1 MTTYV
6 SAAHVIVA
14 HTRNPMRALPASSP
28 APPAA
33 SARAAARAPLTV
45 WLYIACTWLL
55 GWWMAFDGLHQRL
68 FGDYVRIGG
77 QLGPWAGLAQALGV
91 DPQRLGLTF
100 VAVGLGL
107 IGASFG
113 VYLRRRWGYVSALL
127 LAAVCLLYLGFGTP
141 VALLSLIFLLLKP
154 TRAYIAP

>member
-1 MTTYV
+1 
-6 SAAHVIVA
+6 
-14 HTRNPMRALPASSP
+14 MRALPASAP
-28 APPAA
+28 ATPAA
-33 SARAAARAPLTV
+33 PAHAAARAPLTV
-45 WLYIACTWLL
+45 WLYIAFTWLL
-55 GWWMAFDGLHQRL
+55 GWWMTFDGLRQRL

-77 QLGPWAGLAQALGV
+77 QLGPWADLARALGV

-127 LAAVCLLYLGFGTP
+127 LSAVCLLYLGFGTP
-141 VALLSLIFLLLKP
+141 VALVSLILLLLKP
-154 TRAYIAP
+154 TRAYIAQ